1 MTTQTEKI
9 TISLPRDLI
18 QLADELAKEK
28 RVSRSKVVSSC
39 LRELADKRLRRQMEE
54 GYKAIAKENQQFAEQ
69 ALNLANEV
77 LPEWE

>member
-39 LRELADKRLRRQMEE
+39 LRELADKRLHRQMEE
-54 GYKAIAKENQQFAEQ
+54 GYKAMAEENQRFAEQ

>member
-39 LRELADKRLRRQMEE
+39 LRELADKRLRKQKEE
-54 GYKAIAKENQQFAEQ
+54 GYKAMAEGNQRFAGQ

>member
-1 MTTQTEKI
+1 MATQTEKI

-28 RVSRSKVVSSC
+28 RVSRSKVVSLC
-39 LRELADKRLRRQMEE
+39 LRELADRRLLMQMAE
-54 GYKAIAKENQQFAEQ
+54 GYIDMAKENRQFAEQ
-69 ALNLANEV
+69 AMNLANEV